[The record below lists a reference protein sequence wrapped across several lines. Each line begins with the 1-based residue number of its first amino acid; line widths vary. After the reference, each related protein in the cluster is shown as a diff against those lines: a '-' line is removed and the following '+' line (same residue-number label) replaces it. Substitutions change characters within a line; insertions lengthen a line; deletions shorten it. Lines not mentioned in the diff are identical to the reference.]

1 MNMVFCRG
9 CGKEIHEEAPMC
21 PHCGAPQ
28 HLVTKKSTMALVFFG
43 IFWTFVFWFVS
54 LIITGFVMGLSGYA
68 DSAQSTGEMMA
79 LPYLIIAAALSGYF
93 TKNRKLPG
101 TK

>member
-28 HLVTKKSTMALVFFG
+28 HLVAKKSTFALILFG
-43 IFWTFVFWFVS
+43 IVWTFVFWFLF
-54 LIITGFVMGLSGYA
+54 LIITGFIMGLLGYA
-68 DSAQSTGEMMA
+68 DNAQSTGEMMA
-79 LPYLIIAAALSGYF
+79 LPYMITAAILSVYL

-101 TK
+101 TR